1 MEEQI
6 NELGKI
12 ASSVSAIIALLALL
26 LFNPIK
32 KFIKRKRDER
42 RKAKEEQ
49 CGDDRSQR
57 SVCISR

>member
-32 KFIKRKRDER
+32 KFISESAMNAAKPRKNAAMR
-42 RKAKEEQ
+42 R
-49 CGDDRSQR
+49 
-57 SVCISR
+57 